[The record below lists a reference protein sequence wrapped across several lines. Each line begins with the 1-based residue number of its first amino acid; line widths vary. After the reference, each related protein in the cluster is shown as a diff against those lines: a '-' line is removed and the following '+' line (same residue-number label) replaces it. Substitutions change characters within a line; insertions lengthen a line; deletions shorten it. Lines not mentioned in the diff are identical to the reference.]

1 MELQFQ
7 FPETTPKYIA
17 IYEQLKEKII
27 TKQLRANEKL
37 PSKRKL
43 AEQLNISIQT
53 VQNAYEQLLSEGY
66 IYSVERSGYFISEYN
81 GDWCHIVVK
90 DKPSIEL
97 IEENSIY
104 NLKNGQV
111 DAEAFPYK
119 VWQKLYKTQL
129 QKFPAHASPWQ
140 GERTLRKNIAN
151 YLHIARGIECEPEQ
165 IFVFSGTQQQLQ
177 ALCIFF
183 GNIPVAIE
191 EPGFYRANIIFQQMK
206 YNIEYVRTDHYG
218 ATIPTNRVKLYYV
231 TPAHQFP
238 LGAVMPIER
247 KAQLLQWAQATNA
260 YIIEDDYDAEFR
272 YKGLP
277 IPPLANMDQLQRV
290 IYFGTFS
297 KTLLPSIRMSYMV
310 LPISL
315 AVDFQNFYQHQK
327 STVSRI
333 DQLVVAEFMES
344 GYFVKHIEK
353 MRTLYRKKWK
363 TLIEAL
369 QVYLTDEYKIF
380 GDTAGLHIVIQL
392 PPWLSEKRAVQIA
405 LEKGIDIDPVSKYY
419 QTTTPQ
425 NLVMIG
431 FGAIPLE
438 KIHPV
443 IQTLADGWL
452 QSR

>member
-1 MELQFQ
+1 MGKSIKRL
-7 FPETTPKYIA
+7 
-17 IYEQLKEKII
+17 IY
-27 TKQLRANEKL
+27 TR
-37 PSKRKL
+37 
-43 AEQLNISIQT
+43 
-53 VQNAYEQLLSEGY
+53 
-66 IYSVERSGYFISEYN
+66 
-81 GDWCHIVVK
+81 H
-90 DKPSIEL
+90 
-97 IEENSIY
+97 
-104 NLKNGQV
+104 
-111 DAEAFPYK
+111 
-119 VWQKLYKTQL
+119 
-129 QKFPAHASPWQ
+129 
-140 GERTLRKNIAN
+140 
-151 YLHIARGIECEPEQ
+151 
-165 IFVFSGTQQQLQ
+165 
-177 ALCIFF
+177 
-183 GNIPVAIE
+183 
-191 EPGFYRANIIFQQMK
+191 
-206 YNIEYVRTDHYG
+206 
-218 ATIPTNRVKLYYV
+218 
-231 TPAHQFP
+231 
-238 LGAVMPIER
+238 
-247 KAQLLQWAQATNA
+247 
-260 YIIEDDYDAEFR
+260 
-272 YKGLP
+272 
-277 IPPLANMDQLQRV
+277 
-290 IYFGTFS
+290 
-297 KTLLPSIRMSYMV
+297 MV
-310 LPISL
+310 LPTSL